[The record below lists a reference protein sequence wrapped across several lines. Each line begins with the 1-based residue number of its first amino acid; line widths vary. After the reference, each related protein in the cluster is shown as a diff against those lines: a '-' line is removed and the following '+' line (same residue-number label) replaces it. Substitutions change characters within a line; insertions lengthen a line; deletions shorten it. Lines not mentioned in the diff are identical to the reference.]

1 MAPKATQAAIISPAA
16 ETGSVSDDSVSPP
29 ASVHGRQQSFLK
41 ALEEASTENKVFP
54 YGISVP
60 FKVRDAVPGDKCAS
74 ARVFLGEAPS
84 QALKDMCL
92 YLEMDETGSS
102 DDMVDRIVDYFG
114 QLFGAAEAAKESK
127 SSKKLAGQQ
136 KLASTATEV
145 ASTATPMR
153 ARTSSGGAAPAK
165 ITADS
170 AASDLKARLTELGKP
185 TYGSRE
191 TLFERVQKAEAEAKA
206 EAKADAKAESKAAK
220 EAEAK
225 AAEAKVA
232 AEARKKRAAEEE
244 ESSQPSKKAAKSTDK
259 MQKQYCVAGMSIAQ
273 QMKMALQA
281 SMES

>member
-1 MAPKATQAAIISPAA
+1 MAPKVISPTA
-16 ETGSVSDDSVSPP
+16 ETGSVSDDSVSPA
-29 ASVHGRQQSFLK
+29 ASIHGRQQSFLK
-41 ALEEASTENKVFP
+41 AMEEASTENKVFP

-60 FKVRDAVPGDKCAS
+60 FKVRDVVPGDKCAS
-74 ARVFLGEAPS
+74 ARVFLAEAPS

-102 DDMVDRIVDYFG
+102 EDMVDRIVGYFG
-114 QLFGAAEAAKESK
+114 ELFLGQDAKAAKA
-127 SSKKLAGQQ
+127 SKKLAAQH

-153 ARTSSGGAAPAK
+153 ARTPSGGGSAPAK

-170 AASDLKARLTELGKP
+170 ALADMKVRLTELGKG
-185 TYGSRE
+185 TWGSKDQI
-191 TLFERVQKAEAEAKA
+191 FERIQKAEAEAKA

-220 EAEAK
+220 EAE
-225 AAEAKVA
+225 
-232 AEARKKRAAEEE
+232 KKRVAEEE
-244 ESSQPSKKAAKSTDK
+244 ESSQPLKKAKSTDK

-273 QMKMALQA
+273 QMKMAMQA